1 MWHAIF
7 DSCTSSP
14 FFFGG
19 DPSFEA
25 KCWMSADSQV
35 LHKSLRIQRPSELKT
50 DPFEIVFDGHM
61 CHMYSNGQK
70 FIKFSINWGRSIHF
84 HKDFFNMP
92 VLRVF
97 PQHDDA
103 PY

>member
-1 MWHAIF
+1 MISELYIYHVCLLCGTLSLIVALRPLLFSEEIH
-7 DSCTSSP
+7 P
-14 FFFGG
+14 
-19 DPSFEA
+19 FEA

-70 FIKFSINWGRSIHF
+70 FIKILHKLGAIN
-84 HKDFFNMP
+84 P
-92 VLRVF
+92 F
-97 PQHDDA
+97 P
-103 PY
+103 